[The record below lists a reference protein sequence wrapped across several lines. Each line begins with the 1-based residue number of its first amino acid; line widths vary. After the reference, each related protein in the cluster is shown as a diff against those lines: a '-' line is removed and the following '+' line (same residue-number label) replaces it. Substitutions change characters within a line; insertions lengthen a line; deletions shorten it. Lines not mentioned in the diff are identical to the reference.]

1 MTILNP
7 NPLLGTY
14 NTIREKRF
22 RALGDF
28 VIFLQTPA
36 TLGDFVIF
44 CRIPSQAA
52 TFCHNL

>member
-36 TLGDFVIF
+36 ALGDFVIF